1 MKQKESKDVTQ
12 KNLEGYP
19 DVAADILNVFIHG
32 GKQTVQ
38 AEFLYPAPTE
48 TEYAAPGSA
57 LRNQL
62 EDISKYEMRD
72 GRIQVQY
79 LLANQSDV
87 DTKMILR
94 KAGYVGAVY
103 REQYDGKVQGDFP
116 VVSLL
121 LYWGKGHWNRNCS
134 IRELCG
140 KRNLPP
146 QVWKL
151 ADDFRLHVF
160 EMRNLLP
167 ETRELFRSD
176 MRHVVDY
183 LAEGNSFRSDRP
195 VVHKE
200 ALVRLLRALGGDV
213 NVEDTARI
221 LKEMNVKEED
231 EITMCELFDQ
241 YTRRG
246 RQEGLSEGLSQGRQ
260 EGLRIGLSD
269 GLQKGLQA
277 LISTCRELGV
287 PFEETAARVK
297 EKFSLGEEDTRKNM
311 QLYW

>member
-1 MKQKESKDVTQ
+1 MEILPGKRESRDVTQ
-12 KNLEGYP
+12 KHLEGFP

-32 GKQTVQ
+32 GRQTVR
-38 AEFLYPAPTE
+38 AESLHPAPTE

-72 GRIQVQY
+72 GKIRVQY
-79 LLANQSDV
+79 LLANQTEADGRMV
-87 DTKMILR
+87 LR

-103 REQYDGKVQGDFP
+103 REQYDGKVGDSFP
-116 VVSLL
+116 VVSLV
-121 LYWGKGHWNRNCS
+121 LYWGKGHWKKARS
-134 IRELCG
+134 IREMFR
-140 KRNLPP
+140 KRKLPP
-146 QVWKL
+146 QLWKL
-151 ADDFRLHVF
+151 ADDCRLSVF
-160 EMRNLLP
+160 ELRNLPP
-167 ETRELFRSD
+167 EVRERFHSD

-200 ALVRLLRALGGDV
+200 ALVRLLRALGGDM

-221 LKEMNVKEED
+221 LEEMNVKEED

-246 RQEGLSEGLSQGRQ
+246 RKEGIKEGLSE
-260 EGLRIGLSD
+260 

-287 PFEETAARVK
+287 SFDETATKVR
-297 EKFSLGEEDTRKNM
+297 EKFSLGEEEARKNM